1 MKNQIKYSILEIASI
16 SEGIS
21 FKETLNNSLRLAKV
35 AEDNHYTRFWFAEH
49 HNTDTV
55 ASNAT
60 SVLIGYVTDNTER
73 IRVGAGGIM
82 LPNHSPLIV
91 AEQFGTLAQ
100 LYPNRID
107 LGLGRATGTD
117 SATSHAIR
125 SDFMQAARSFP
136 EEISK
141 IQHYFDVQNRT
152 GKVRVAIAEGM
163 DVPLYI
169 LGSSPDSAHL
179 AASKGLPYAFGSH
192 FSTTHLHSA
201 LGIYKQE
208 FQPSEVLSHPYSIA
222 GINVIIADTD
232 AEAQILFTSLIKM
245 FYGIFTGA
253 SKPLQPPVAMDAEVR
268 YMLEHPTVQQTLKYS
283 FVGSKETVKAGIQ
296 QFLEDTQ
303 VDELMISTNV
313 FDIEKRIKSVEL
325 LADVMRE
332 INSNKE

>member
-1 MKNQIKYSILEIASI
+1 MKDQVKYSILEIAAI
-16 SEGIS
+16 SEGMS
-21 FKETLNNSLRLAKV
+21 FKETMNNSLRLAQV
-35 AEDNHYTRFWFAEH
+35 AQDNHYTRFWFAEH

-60 SVLIGYVTDNTER
+60 SVLIGYVAANTEL

-141 IQHYFDVQNRT
+141 IQYYFDVQNRT
-152 GKVRVAIAEGM
+152 AKVRVAIAEGM
-163 DVPLYI
+163 DVPFYI
-169 LGSSPDSAHL
+169 LGSSTDSAHL
-179 AASKGLPYAFGSH
+179 AASKGLPYVFGSH
-192 FSTTHLHSA
+192 FSTTHLHHA
-201 LGIYKQE
+201 LDIYRQE
-208 FQPSEVLSHPYSIA
+208 FQPSEVLSKPYCMA

-232 AEAQILFTSLIKM
+232 AEAQVLFSSLIKM

-253 SKPLQPPVAMDAEVR
+253 SKPLQSPVAMDSEVR
-268 YMLEHPTVQQTLKYS
+268 YMLEHPRVKQTLKYS
-283 FVGSKETVKAGIQ
+283 FVGSKETVKAGIK

-303 VDELMISTNV
+303 VDELITSTNV
-313 FDIEKRIKSVEL
+313 FAIETRLKSVEL
-325 LADVMRE
+325 FAEVMWE
-332 INSNKE
+332 INNDQ

>member
-1 MKNQIKYSILEIASI
+1 MKNRIKYLILEIASI
-16 SEGIS
+16 SEGVS
-21 FKETLNNSLRLAKV
+21 FKEMLNNSLQLAKV

-60 SVLIGYVTDNTER
+60 SVLIGYVANNTEH
-73 IRVGAGGIM
+73 IRVGSGGIM

-91 AEQFGTLAQ
+91 AEQFGILAQ

-117 SATSHAIR
+117 TATALAIR

-141 IQHYFDVQNRT
+141 IQHYFDAQNKS
-152 GKVRVAIAEGM
+152 GNVRVAIAEGM

-169 LGSSPDSAHL
+169 LGSSTDSAHL

-192 FSTTHLHSA
+192 FAPTHLHGA
-201 LGIYKQE
+201 LAIYRQE
-208 FQPSEVLSHPYSIA
+208 FQPSKVLKEPYTIA

-253 SKPLQPPVAMDAEVR
+253 SKPLQPAVEMDFEMQQ
-268 YMLEHPTVQQTLKYS
+268 MLQHPTVQQTLKYS
-283 FVGSKETVKAGIQ
+283 FVGSKATVKAGIKR
-296 QFLEDTQ
+296 FIEDTQ
-303 VDELMISTNV
+303 VNELMVSTNV
-313 FDIEKRIKSVEL
+313 FGFENRIKSVQL
-325 LADVMRE
+325 LAEVMRE
-332 INSNKE
+332 INNV

>member
-1 MKNQIKYSILEIASI
+1 MKKGVKYSILEIAVI
-16 SEGIS
+16 SEGMS
-21 FKETLNNSLRLAKV
+21 FKETLNNSLKVAKA

-60 SVLIGYVTDNTER
+60 TVLIGYVAENTQY
-73 IRVGAGGIM
+73 IRVGSGGIM

-107 LGLGRATGTD
+107 LGLGRAPGAD
-117 SATSHAIR
+117 MATAQAIR

-136 EEISK
+136 EEINK
-141 IQHYFDVQNRT
+141 IQHYFNVQNAS
-152 GKVRVAIAEGM
+152 GKVRAAIAEGM

-169 LGSSPDSAHL
+169 LGSSTDSAHV

-192 FSTTHLHSA
+192 FAPAHLHGA
-201 LGIYKQE
+201 LDIYKQE
-208 FQPSEVLSHPYSIA
+208 FQPSEVLNQPYTIA

-232 AEAQILFTSLIKM
+232 AEAQVLFTSIIKM

-253 SKPLQPPVAMDAEVR
+253 SKPLQPPVDLDDELLQM
-268 YMLEHPTVQQTLKYS
+268 YQHPTVQQTLKYS
-283 FVGSKETVKAGIQ
+283 LIGSKKTVKAGIRR
-296 QFLEDTQ
+296 FLEDTQ
-303 VDELMISTNV
+303 VDELMVSTNV
-313 FDIEKRIKSVEL
+313 FSPENRIRSIES
-325 LADVMRE
+325 LAEIMKE
-332 INSNKE
+332 INND